1 MDEHMREQIALFRFG
16 LIAPL
21 LNEQV
26 DPKSYLTEM
35 ANRIHEMP
43 YYGEKRIAA
52 KTIQDWYLRYRK
64 MGFEGL
70 KPKKRS
76 DRGHSRKL
84 SPEDE
89 DYILAMRKNFP
100 QVPVTVFYQQL
111 VHQAEINPKQISYF
125 TIYRLL
131 KNSTLSAKKFYRC
144 RRENV
149 LRMIK

>member
-84 SPEDE
+84 
-89 DYILAMRKNFP
+89 IF
-100 QVPVTVFYQQL
+100 QL
-111 VHQAEINPKQISYF
+111 PIFRQISGGDRHRTQGMYGAWGE
-125 TIYRLL
+125 
-131 KNSTLSAKKFYRC
+131 NSAR
-144 RRENV
+144 
-149 LRMIK
+149 I